1 MAEVNSWLKTEDGGG
16 AQFARQREQLV
27 QRPSG
32 RKRRGMFEEKKG
44 DQCGW
49 NRGGVRHEGERVP
62 RIKHAE
68 RALYP
73 TVRCVGFKSEE
84 MNYIFRSEEM
94 RL

>member
-1 MAEVNSWLKTEDGGG
+1 MVCLRKRKVTNVAG
-16 AQFARQREQLV
+16 AQWDR
-27 QRPSG
+27 G
-32 RKRRGMFEEKKG
+32 RVRG
-44 DQCGW
+44 D
-49 NRGGVRHEGERVP
+49 EGERACRV
-62 RIKHAE
+62 KHVE